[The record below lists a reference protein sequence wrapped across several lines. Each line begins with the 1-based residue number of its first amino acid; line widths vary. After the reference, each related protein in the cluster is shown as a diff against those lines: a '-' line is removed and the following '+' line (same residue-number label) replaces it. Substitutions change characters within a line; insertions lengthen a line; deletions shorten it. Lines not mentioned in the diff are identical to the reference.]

1 MVDVSILPQEAFYF
15 NVRFYGFSS
24 STFGCFSFVF
34 RGIMARTDWLGG
46 VETGFGKA
54 VLGVTLN
61 FGVYFEAWMGWQGWT
76 GEDGGAQRT
85 ARIGRGKGEADG
97 FGMLE

>member
-61 FGVYFEAWMGWQGWT
+61 FEVFFASCPG
-76 GEDGGAQRT
+76 
-85 ARIGRGKGEADG
+85 
-97 FGMLE
+97 

>member
-1 MVDVSILPQEAFYF
+1 
-15 NVRFYGFSS
+15 
-24 STFGCFSFVF
+24 
-34 RGIMARTDWLGG
+34 MARTGWLGG

-76 GEDGGAQRT
+76 GEDGGAQRM
-85 ARIGRGKGEADG
+85 ARIGRGKGGADG